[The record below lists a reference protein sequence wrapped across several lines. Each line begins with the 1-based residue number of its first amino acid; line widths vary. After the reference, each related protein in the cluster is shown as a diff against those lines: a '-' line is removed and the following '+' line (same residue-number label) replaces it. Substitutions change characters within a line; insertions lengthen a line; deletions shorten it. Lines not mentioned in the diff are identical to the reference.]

1 MTPSGGLTPAWLRA
15 GGQTDRVWSW
25 SSGGFMGVP
34 NVYRDGHLSI
44 FYADFVDNVCRKR
57 EAALGKGRL
66 KIGFRDLF
74 KHHAICRQNILD

>member
-1 MTPSGGLTPAWLRA
+1 
-15 GGQTDRVWSW
+15 
-25 SSGGFMGVP
+25 MGVP

-66 KIGFRDLF
+66 KIGFRRPF
-74 KHHAICRQNILD
+74 